1 MTLVEWYVAWRVR
14 VWRNAPRHRGAV
26 LVPWRGRRASISI
39 DMGATEDAAWGREA
53 RPGGTAT
60 YFAGPSYR
68 TRRVIP
74 AVWKPGFLAVKRTR
88 PRFVGRSVNRATPH
102 MLVLRV

>member
-1 MTLVEWYVAWRVR
+1 MLLVTGCDARSLGR
-14 VWRNAPRHRGAV
+14 TQGAP
-26 LVPWRGRRASISI
+26 ISI
-39 DMGATEDAAWGREA
+39 DLGATEDAARGRAA

-60 YFAGPSYR
+60 YFARPSYR

-74 AVWKPGFLAVKRTR
+74 AVWKPGFLAVNRTR